1 MGASRTYIWLF
12 QILQQSPVWLQ
23 LNVAAMVQ
31 AFGELAVVLT
41 ALGCLSKVVLTAAV
55 THQGCFVAS
64 GLWICST
71 LETSSSDVT
80 IFWKKTLPWFFCCV
94 LT

>member
-1 MGASRTYIWLF
+1 
-12 QILQQSPVWLQ
+12 
-23 LNVAAMVQ
+23 MVQ
-31 AFGELAVVLT
+31 AFRELAVVLT

-55 THQGCFVAS
+55 THQGYFVAS

-71 LETSSSDVT
+71 LESSSWNGYDLLE
-80 IFWKKTLPWFFCCV
+80 KTPPWFFCCV